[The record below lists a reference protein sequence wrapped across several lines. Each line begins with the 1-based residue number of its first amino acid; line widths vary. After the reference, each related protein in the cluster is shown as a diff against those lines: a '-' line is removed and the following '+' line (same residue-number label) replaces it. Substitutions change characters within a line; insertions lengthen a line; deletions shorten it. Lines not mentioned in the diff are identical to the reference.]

1 MGKLQISTTVAFQ
14 LAVAADVLFLMTLK
28 DKLENINSERGSPQA
43 ELEHSVGGVLQNLV
57 YCETEDMA
65 LVGMQLECYDM
76 RMGHHEKKLPKRLHA
91 TPILTRIRD
100 TLDKFSP
107 VMA

>member
-14 LAVAADVLFLMTLK
+14 LAVAADVLSLMTLK
-28 DKLENINSERGSPQA
+28 DRLENINSERGSPQA
-43 ELEHSVGGVLQNLV
+43 ELAHSIGGVLQNIV
-57 YCETEDMA
+57 YCETEDML
-65 LVGMQLECYDM
+65 LVGLQLECYDM
-76 RMGHHEKKLPKRLHA
+76 RMVNHERKLPKRLHA
-91 TPILTRIRD
+91 TPILTRIRN